1 MPELDPLL
9 EEINGLIAIAGGDLS
24 RFERV
29 LTDGY
34 AHALSLESEHWRIE
48 KRIAEVAEG
57 IQRGDTA
64 AKAKELSLLV
74 KRLDATAGD
83 LQKLR
88 AVLADLR
95 GAAERVRLAS

>member
-1 MPELDPLL
+1 MSELEPLF
-9 EEINGLIAIAGGDLS
+9 EEINTLIGITGGDLS

-34 AHALSLESEHWRIE
+34 AHALTLESERWRIE
-48 KRIAEVAEG
+48 KRIAELAEG

-64 AKAKELSLLV
+64 QKAKELTLLV
-74 KRLDATAGD
+74 KRLDATADD

-88 AVLADLR
+88 ASLADLR
-95 GAAERVRLAS
+95 GAAERVRVA